1 MTIVLALAA
10 GESRAQYYPGF
21 GWGGWGGGG
30 STVQGGVARGLG
42 YYNMGTGIMNEKD
55 AEANAINADTVMRWN
70 EYMFLAQQEANR
82 REYLRRERLMRRD
95 ANSGDAA
102 FQRVLKNPGERDIQN
117 GDALNAILTQ
127 LNDPRIHSTSLR
139 LINTPIP
146 AKAIKEIPFEN
157 ASEAVTISLH
167 QLTGEGVWP
176 LALQGET
183 FAPERQAYQDAINRA
198 VKEDEAGQLSP
209 QTIQDVNL
217 AAGQLRAKLEANKP
231 ADRRLYLEAVN
242 YIKALYGMA
251 RMLEKPQVDKIIAEL
266 DSVKDTT
273 LGNLLGFMH
282 TYNLRFAPATTDA
295 QRAVYTNLY
304 PAMAQ
309 ARDKVLAEADAA
321 NAPNAPNGA
330 RPPQNRDLSRS
341 APDFFQGMN
350 LEHLQPRTSNDTN
363 RP

>member
-1 MTIVLALAA
+1 MTIVLASAA
-10 GESRAQYYPGF
+10 GESRAQYYGGY
-21 GWGGWGGGG
+21 GWGGWGGA
-30 STVQGGVARGLG
+30 STVQGGIARGLG
-42 YYNMGTGIMNEKD
+42 YYNIGAGVYNEQT

-82 REYLRRERLMRRD
+82 REYLRRERLVRRD
-95 ANSGDAA
+95 ANSGEATY
-102 FQRVLKNPGERDIQN
+102 QRILKTPNDRDIKN

-176 LALQGET
+176 VALQGEV
-183 FAPERQAYQDAINRA
+183 FAPQRQAYQEAINRA
-198 VKEDEAGQLSP
+198 VKEDEAGQLTP
-209 QTIQDVNL
+209 QTVQDVNL
-217 AAGQLRAKLEANKP
+217 AAGRLRAQLEANKP
-231 ADRRLYLEAVN
+231 PDRMLYIEAVN

-251 RMLEKPQVDKIIAEL
+251 RMLEKPQVDKILAEL

-273 LGNLLGFMH
+273 VGNMLGFMH

-295 QRAVYTNLY
+295 QRAVYSNLY
-304 PAMAQ
+304 PAMAD
-309 ARDKVLAEADAA
+309 ARDKVLAETDAA

-330 RPPQNRDLSRS
+330 NPPQNRDLSRS

-350 LEHLQPRTSNDTN
+350 LEHLQPRTDNDAN